1 MADTA
6 KKARKCEQLDAERKL
21 EHSILLRLEGFL
33 GRRSPGFVILLGLL
47 ALTLIGLVDA
57 VTGSFDVSVFYLIPV
72 GLVTFAR
79 GRWMGALMAGVA
91 TIARGA
97 AEVARHVTTIDSFV
111 TYWSGLTRFYVWMVV
126 VLAVAPMRDVLVWQR
141 EAARKE
147 AEALEQMR
155 ALAELRD
162 TLQHLDAPAADHL
175 AAISQFQ
182 ESLADL
188 DAVGSPNGSE

>member
-1 MADTA
+1 MTDAL
-6 KKARKCEQLDAERKL
+6 KKERRREQRDAERKL
-21 EHSILLRLEGFL
+21 EHSMLLRLEGFL

-47 ALTLIGLVDA
+47 ALILIGLVDA
-57 VTGSFDVSVFYLIPV
+57 VTGSFDVAVFYLLPV

-91 TIARGA
+91 TLARGA
-97 AEVARHVTTIDSFV
+97 AEVARHVTALDSPV

-155 ALAELRD
+155 ALTELRD
-162 TLQHLDAPAADHL
+162 ALQHVDAPAADQL
-175 AAISQFQ
+175 AAIS
-182 ESLADL
+182 ELRDSLTRL
-188 DAVGSPNGSE
+188 DTVGSPNGSE

>member
-6 KKARKCEQLDAERKL
+6 KKARKGEQLDAERKL

-182 ESLADL
+182 ESLAGL

>member
-1 MADTA
+1 MTDAL
-6 KKARKCEQLDAERKL
+6 KKERRREQRDAERKL
-21 EHSILLRLEGFL
+21 EHSMLLRLEGFL

-47 ALTLIGLVDA
+47 ALILIGLVDA
-57 VTGSFDVSVFYLIPV
+57 VTGSFDVAVFYLLPV

-91 TIARGA
+91 TLARGA
-97 AEVARHVTTIDSFV
+97 AEVARHVTTLDSPV

-155 ALAELRD
+155 ALTELRD
-162 TLQHLDAPAADHL
+162 ALQHVDAPAAEQL
-175 AAISQFQ
+175 AAIS
-182 ESLADL
+182 ELRDSLTRL
-188 DAVGSPNGSE
+188 DTVGSPNGSE